1 MNRPIK
7 TTFHQSP
14 NFMPIKS
21 LPFLLFFLLVSIT
34 VFSQENLILTGK
46 ILDKKTKQPVPF
58 VHIGIP
64 EKGIGTT
71 SAFDG
76 SFEFKLPAAFENSLL
91 TVSCMGYDTY
101 SKSAASFKN
110 GSNIFLEPA
119 VNQLAEVVVMD
130 KSAIVD
136 IIRRAVN
143 NIPKNYPTSAS
154 NLLAFYRESLTD
166 DSLRYKYLAEGV
178 LKVYKTSYKKDNEGQ
193 VGLVQGRK
201 INLQDPLDT
210 SFNSGLSSGH
220 MAAHRFDF
228 VKNRED
234 FIDEAYFPYYKYWIE
249 NITTYNGRTV
259 YIIGFDKEKE
269 QTISGNGKTKKKKR
283 SLADRLTGKKEGDS
297 AGSASARMKGRI
309 FIEKD
314 SYAFIR
320 AEFEITKEGLRKSFD
335 YPLYVG
341 DWKANKYAVNYRKH
355 EGKWYFSDALR
366 EGVRTNGGRYANEIK
381 ITEIMSEK
389 GNQIPY
395 LERLERGNEFV
406 QLTGKYDEDFWKNY
420 NVTPMSEG
428 LAEGMQQY
436 KNMIKAQEAF
446 SAANLAAIQAKRDS
460 IEAAELQRRKEELA
474 MNKEITPEQL
484 EDVDYVPE
492 SLRKVETM
500 KKKFRR
506 FKMSMGLGTHL
517 MTTGYTPLTINYLDG
532 KGGTILSL
540 NDDLEKRD
548 FEIIG
553 RWDFDISFHKN
564 FFVRLGW
571 GFDFW
576 NSIYKDRAIGL
587 GFQTNLTPNR
597 RPVILRTVAQYSYLR
612 YYRKVG
618 NAENDAGKFK
628 VEGEKFKGDE
638 IRLSYG
644 SHSHNLNLSGEVAI
658 ELNRNRE
665 LYFRGTYHYAFAR
678 KQDVW
683 FRETKRPFRAD
694 HRLPISDSRL
704 EILSDDK
711 LFSSPIAPQ
720 ETLSFTVGLLFK

>member
-1 MNRPIK
+1 
-7 TTFHQSP
+7 
-14 NFMPIKS
+14 MPIKS
-21 LPFLLFFLLVSIT
+21 LPFLLFFLLFCLSG
-34 VFSQENLILTGK
+34 FSQETLIINGK
-46 ILDKKTKQPVPF
+46 IKDKKTKQPVPF

-64 EKGIGTT
+64 DKGIGTT
-71 SAFDG
+71 TSFDG
-76 SFEFKLPAAFENSLL
+76 SFELKLPQAFSNSKL

-101 SKSAASFKN
+101 STAAGSFKN
-110 GSNIFLEPA
+110 GSVIYLETA

-136 IIRRAVN
+136 IIRRAVR
-143 NIPKNYPTSAS
+143 NIPKNYPTESS
-154 NLLAFYRESLTD
+154 NTLAFYRESLTD

-178 LKVYKTSYKKDNEGQ
+178 LKVYKTSYKNDKEGQ

-210 SFNSGLSSGH
+210 SFYSGLSSGH

-234 FIDEAYFPYYKYWIE
+234 FIDEAYFPVYKYWIE
-249 NITTYNGRTV
+249 NITTYNGRPV
-259 YIIGFDKEKE
+259 YIIGFDKEQSPVAE
-269 QTISGNGKTKKKKR
+269 GKKKKKKR
-283 SLADRLTGKKEGDS
+283 SLADKLTGKNKDLDTS
-297 AGSASARMKGRI
+297 TKARMKGRI

-341 DWKANKYAVNYRKH
+341 DWKANKYTVNYRKYQ
-355 EGKWYFSDALR
+355 GKWYFSDALR
-366 EGVRTNGGRYANEIK
+366 EGVRSNGGIYSNEVK
-381 ITEIMSEK
+381 TTEITDEK

-406 QLTGKYDEDFWKNY
+406 QLTGKYDDDFWKNY

-436 KNMIKAQEAF
+436 KNMVKAQEAF
-446 SAANLAAIQAKRDS
+446 SAENLAAIQQKRDS
-460 IEAAELQRRKEELA
+460 IETAEIQRQKEEMA
-474 MNKEITPEQL
+474 QRNEITEEQL
-484 EDVDYVPE
+484 TDVDYVPE
-492 SLRKVETM
+492 SLKKVDRV
-500 KKKFRR
+500 KKKFNR
-506 FKMSMGLGTHL
+506 FKSSFGLGTHL
-517 MTTGYTPLTINYLDG
+517 VSTGSIPLTINYLDSEG
-532 KGGTILSL
+532 EQILSL
-540 NDDLEKRD
+540 SDELKQRD
-548 FEIIG
+548 FEAIG
-553 RWDFDISFHKN
+553 RIEFDIAFTKN
-564 FFVRLGW
+564 LFMRFGW

-587 GFQTNLTPNR
+587 GLQTNLTPKR
-597 RPVILRTVAQYSYLR
+597 RPVFLRTVAQYSYLR
-612 YYRKVG
+612 YYPKLG
-618 NAENDAGKFK
+618 NAQNDYGKFK
-628 VEGEKFKGDE
+628 VEKERFKGDE

-644 SHSHNLNLSGEVAI
+644 SHSHNVNLSGELAV

-683 FRETKRPFRAD
+683 FKETKQFSRKD
-694 HRLPISDSRL
+694 HRLPVSNSRL
-704 EILSDDK
+704 EV
-711 LFSSPIAPQ
+711 FSNDVQFDSPIVPQ
-720 ETLSFTVGLLFK
+720 GTLSFTVGLMFK

>member
-1 MNRPIK
+1 
-7 TTFHQSP
+7 
-14 NFMPIKS
+14 MPIKS
-21 LPFLLFFLLVSIT
+21 LPFQLFFLLVCFSC
-34 VFSQENLILTGK
+34 FSQETLILTGK
-46 ILDKKTKQPVPF
+46 IMDKKSKQPVPF

-76 SFEFKLPAAFENSLL
+76 SFEFKLPKANENSML

-101 SKSAASFKN
+101 SKSAVGFQN
-110 GSNIFLEPA
+110 GSIIYLEPA
-119 VNQLAEVVVMD
+119 VNQLTEVVVME
-130 KSAIVD
+130 KNAITD
-136 IIRRAVN
+136 IIRRAVK
-143 NIPKNYPTSAS
+143 NIPKNYPSSSS
-154 NLLAFYRESLTD
+154 NSLAFYRESLTD

-178 LKVYKTSYKKDNEGQ
+178 LKVYKTSYKNDKEGQ

-269 QTISGNGKTKKKKR
+269 PTVSGNRKTKKKKR

-297 AGSASARMKGRI
+297 SGSASARMKGRI

-320 AEFEITKEGLRKSFD
+320 AEFEISKEGLNKMMD

-341 DWKANKYAVNYRKH
+341 DWKANKYTVNYRKH

-366 EGVRTNGGRYANEIK
+366 EGVRNNGGIYANEVK
-381 ITEIMSEK
+381 ITEIDEEK

-406 QLTGKYDEDFWKNY
+406 QLTGKYDDDFWKNY

-446 SAANLAAIQAKRDS
+446 SAENLAAIQDKRDS
-460 IEAAELQRRKEELA
+460 IKAAEIQRKKEEMA
-474 MNKEITPEQL
+474 KRNEITEEQL
-484 EDVDYVPE
+484 ADVDYVPE
-492 SLRKVETM
+492 NLRKVDNM
-500 KKKFRR
+500 KKKFKRISTS
-506 FKMSMGLGTHL
+506 FGLGTHL
-517 MTTGYTPLTINYLDG
+517 TQTSAIPLTINYFDS
-532 KGGTILSL
+532 KGNEILSL
-540 NDDLEKRD
+540 SDDLKKRD
-548 FEIIG
+548 FEVIG
-553 RWDFDISFHKN
+553 RWDFDIAFNKN
-564 FFVRLGW
+564 LFMRLGW

-587 GFQTNLTPNR
+587 GFQTNLAPKR
-597 RPVILRTVAQYSYLR
+597 RPVFLRTIAQYSYLR
-612 YYRKVG
+612 HYRKLG
-618 NAENDAGKFK
+618 NADNDYGKFK
-628 VEGEKFKGDE
+628 VEGERFKGNE
-638 IRLSYG
+638 ISLSYG
-644 SHSHNLNLSGEVAI
+644 SHSHNLNLSGELSI

-683 FRETKRPFRAD
+683 FRETKRPFRGD
-694 HRLPISDSRL
+694 HRLP
-704 EILSDDK
+704 LSDGGLEVLSNDAA
-711 LFSSPIAPQ
+711 FNSPIMPQ
-720 ETLSFTVGLLFK
+720 QTLSFTVGLLFK